1 MDMARGTPLR
11 PAMQAALIAW
21 MPKAPLDFHALFG
34 EPEELTAYVRVRCPV
49 LVMRG
54 EYAPAPTQ
62 LISDTLPSLMHAAR
76 LCAVAGAAHM
86 GPLTH
91 ADQVNALIT
100 SHIASAVVPAR
111 RAA

>member
-1 MDMARGTPLR
+1 
-11 PAMQAALIAW
+11 
-21 MPKAPLDFHALFG
+21 
-34 EPEELTAYVRVRCPV
+34 
-49 LVMRG
+49 
-54 EYAPAPTQ
+54 
-62 LISDTLPSLMHAAR
+62 MHAAR